1 MDGPTL
7 EGFVMGAVASIGCG
21 LFVLVFVESRR
32 RLKSSATSPAK
43 QQIERVPRDHNPTT
57 TSALPQPTPLPT
69 PPADLS
75 LPDFSMT
82 HIRYSLQ
89 RIGDSPDDNC
99 DAVCAANKALRF
111 AVSDGA
117 SQSFNSGL
125 WAQLLVN
132 SWAESSGRA
141 TIDSLA
147 SGCAARWLAETRHE
161 VSKVPNNDLLIT
173 KMKNGS
179 SATFGGVRWVADA
192 GSDGFWEAIVVG
204 DVLLIV
210 TELDATGQ
218 ATVRM
223 TVPVETL
230 ADFPTSP
237 DQVSTSIPHLARRST
252 TIHLSHRPGIGF
264 ALLTDAVARYA
275 VALCTRGVELSSV
288 FPFIGEEDAQFSNW
302 IASLRQSGQIDD
314 DDSTVLFVQT
324 FENRKE

>member
-1 MDGPTL
+1 
-7 EGFVMGAVASIGCG
+7 MGAVASIGCG
-21 LFVLVFVESRR
+21 LFVLAFVESRS
-32 RLKSSATSPAK
+32 RLESSTISPTDP
-43 QQIERVPRDHNPTT
+43 QIENVPSDRNPTT
-57 TSALPQPTPLPT
+57 TSEIPQPPPLPP
-69 PPADLS
+69 PPAEPP
-75 LPDFSMT
+75 LPNFSMT
-82 HIRYSLQ
+82 HFQYSIQ

-99 DAVCAANKALRF
+99 DALCAANKSLRF
-111 AVSDGA
+111 AISDGA

-147 SGCAARWLAETRHE
+147 SGCAARWLAETGHE
-161 VSKVPNNDLLIT
+161 VSKVPNNDLLKT
-173 KMKNGS
+173 KMERGS
-179 SATFGGVRWVADA
+179 SATFGGVRWVADG

-204 DVLLIV
+204 DLLLIV
-210 TELDATGQ
+210 TELDSAGQ

-230 ADFPTSP
+230 ADFPISP
-237 DQVSTSIPHLARRST
+237 DQISTSVPHLARRST

-275 VALCTRGVELSSV
+275 VALCVRGVGLSSV
-288 FPFIGEEDAQFSNW
+288 FPFIGQEEAQFSSW

-324 FENRKE
+324 FENRKD